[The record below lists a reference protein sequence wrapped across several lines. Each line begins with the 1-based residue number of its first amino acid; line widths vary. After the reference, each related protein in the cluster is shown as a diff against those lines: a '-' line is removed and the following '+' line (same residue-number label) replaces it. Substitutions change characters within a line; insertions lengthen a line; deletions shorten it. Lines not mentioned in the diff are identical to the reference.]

1 MSKLLKTTWLFLL
14 VMITLTGTTNIAIAQ
29 NITVNTATLEGLDIT
44 PDNMWGFQIVSVAPR
59 DVQCGIEGN
68 LVFRNTSHS
77 IKYKFVYTVKPGL
90 NVIDPHTINPGL
102 TFSSQALRE
111 LFMDYKVLPQGTYQ
125 YCVVL
130 TPNIT
135 NTEFVTEKVDD
146 CIYKQSKDLFSIN
159 LLEPENGAK
168 IYEYN
173 PMLSWIATYPFPNQL
188 TYKIRIAEIKEG
200 QNTANAIVRN
210 NAIYSENNLMTN
222 SIVYPVYGK
231 PLQVWQPYAWTVDAY
246 YKGIFLGGA
255 QPWKFT
261 IVEDSILK
269 TLPKQSSY
277 IDINIDKGDN
287 RYYAVGNAKI
297 KYSENDFL
305 QNELKIKLVKKG
317 IEIKSSETV
326 WRVERGVSFYT
337 YDLTD
342 FGLNHNQEFEIII
355 EFKNAKNTQNK
366 QELKFRYVNPDFVK

>member
-1 MSKLLKTTWLFLL
+1 MSRLLKTTWLFLL
-14 VMITLTGTTNIAIAQ
+14 VIVIVTSTAGITIAQ
-29 NITVNTATLEGLDIT
+29 DITVNTATLEGIDIT
-44 PDNMWGFQIVSVAPR
+44 PDNMWGFQIVSGAPR
-59 DVQCGIEGN
+59 DVQCGIEGSI
-68 LVFRNTSHS
+68 VFRNASHS

-90 NVIDPHTINPGL
+90 NIIDPRTINPGL
-102 TFSSQALRE
+102 TFSSMALRE
-111 LFMDYKVLPQGTYQ
+111 LFMDYKVLPQGTYR
-125 YCVVL
+125 YCVII

-146 CIYKQSKDLFSIN
+146 CMYKQSKDLFSIN

-173 PMLSWIATYPFPNQL
+173 PMLSWIATYPFVNQL
-188 TYKIRIAEIKEG
+188 TYKIRVAEIKDG
-200 QNTANAIVRN
+200 QNTANAIARN

-231 PLQVWQPYAWTVDAY
+231 PLQAWQPYAWTVDAY

-261 IVEDSILK
+261 IVEDSILR

-317 IEIKSSETV
+317 TEIKSGEAV

-337 YDLTD
+337 FDLTE
-342 FGLNHNQEFEIII
+342 FNLSHNQEFEIVI